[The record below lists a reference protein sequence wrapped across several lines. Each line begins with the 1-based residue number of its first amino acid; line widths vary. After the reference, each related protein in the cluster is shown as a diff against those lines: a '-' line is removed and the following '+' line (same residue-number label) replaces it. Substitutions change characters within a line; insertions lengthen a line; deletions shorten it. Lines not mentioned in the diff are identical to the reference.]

1 MHYRIYYKK
10 IIINFVTKLLKLIN
24 FVIKEIYNSILIIT
38 DQLIKYFYMI
48 LFKKQ
53 YNAKQL
59 KFLILNRLIQ
69 YYKIS
74 KTIISDK
81 NKFFTFN
88 Y

>member
-1 MHYRIYYKK
+1 MNFIIKLSKSVDFIIKK
-10 IIINFVTKLLKLIN
+10 KYDLILIIINK
-24 FVIKEIYNSILIIT
+24 
-38 DQLIKYFYMI
+38 LIKYFYII

-59 KFLILNRLIQ
+59 KFLILNRLIRYQ
-69 YYKIS
+69 EIS
-74 KTIISDK
+74 KVIISDK